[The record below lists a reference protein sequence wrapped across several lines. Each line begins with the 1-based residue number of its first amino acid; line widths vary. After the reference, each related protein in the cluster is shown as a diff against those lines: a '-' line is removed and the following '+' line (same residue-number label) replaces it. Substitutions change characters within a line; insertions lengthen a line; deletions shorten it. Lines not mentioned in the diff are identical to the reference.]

1 MVKARAR
8 STAIRARS
16 GPPTPLELYVK
27 GFEDVPLVRGT
38 FVYPSN
44 RSQVDLLRVDAALDS
59 LPGVRSLRG
68 SRRLPCVVSDQR
80 SRSASPM
87 RALIAD
93 SSAPGRIAFRDVS
106 EPVPTPGDVLVE
118 VRAFSINRGEL
129 KMLGTA
135 ADGWRPGWDFAGILR
150 SDVDGGLRAG
160 SRVVGIRQGGT
171 WAERVAV
178 PRGWIAE
185 LSDAISFAQGA
196 ALPTAGLAALRI
208 LRLGPAILG
217 RRVLVTGAS
226 GGVGRFAIQ
235 LAHLGGA
242 DVTALVSSGSARA
255 AGLRELGAD
264 EVVSDIGQ
272 LRGRFDLILES
283 VGGET
288 LGRLV
293 TMVDPQ
299 GTLVMFGN
307 SSNEPTTFNVRD
319 VYNDALI
326 RLQGFELFFGGDP
339 FGRDL
344 GYLVTLVAERKL
356 DPQLAGELS
365 WEQMPEA
372 MERLRNR
379 DVAGKVALTLGG

>member
-1 MVKARAR
+1 
-8 STAIRARS
+8 
-16 GPPTPLELYVK
+16 
-27 GFEDVPLVRGT
+27 
-38 FVYPSN
+38 
-44 RSQVDLLRVDAALDS
+44 
-59 LPGVRSLRG
+59 
-68 SRRLPCVVSDQR
+68 
-80 SRSASPM
+80 M

-129 KMLGTA
+129 RMLGTA
-135 ADGWRPGWDFAGILR
+135 ADGWRPGWDFAGILQ
-150 SDVDGGLRAG
+150 SDVEGGLRAG

-178 PRGWIAE
+178 SQGWIAE
-185 LSDAISFAQGA
+185 MPDGVSFAQGA

-283 VGGET
+283 VGGDT

-293 TMVDPQ
+293 TMVHPR

-319 VYNDALI
+319 IYNDALI

>member
-1 MVKARAR
+1 
-8 STAIRARS
+8 
-16 GPPTPLELYVK
+16 
-27 GFEDVPLVRGT
+27 
-38 FVYPSN
+38 
-44 RSQVDLLRVDAALDS
+44 
-59 LPGVRSLRG
+59 
-68 SRRLPCVVSDQR
+68 
-80 SRSASPM
+80 M
-87 RALIAD
+87 RALVAD
-93 SSAPGRIAFRDVS
+93 SSAPGRIALRDVP
-106 EPVPTPGDVLVE
+106 EPVPAPDEVLVE

-129 KMLGTA
+129 RMLGTA
-135 ADGWRPGWDFAGILR
+135 ADGWRPGWDFAGILQ
-150 SDVDGGLRAG
+150 SDVEHGPRAG
-160 SRVVGIRQGGT
+160 ARVVGIRQSGA

-178 PRGWIAE
+178 SQDWMAE
-185 LSDAISFAQGA
+185 LPDRVSFAQAA
-196 ALPTAGLAALRI
+196 ALPTAGLTALRI

-242 DVTALVSSGSARA
+242 EVTALVSSSSARA

-264 EVVSDIGQ
+264 DVVSDSAQ

-283 VGGET
+283 VGGDS

-307 SSNEPTTFNVRD
+307 SSNEPTTFDVRD

-326 RLQGFELFFGGDP
+326 RLLGFELFFGGDP

-344 GYLVTLVAERKL
+344 AYLATLVAERKL

-365 WEQMPEA
+365 WEEMPKA
-372 MERLRNR
+372 LKQLWNR
-379 DVAGKVALTLGG
+379 DVAGKVALSLGG